1 MSQMTSLALEIL
13 YPLSFSFLTKLINM
27 YIISFRKKPMKKKI
41 IKILNRYSLIYLP
54 LGWVLGLGIIFATF
68 DPPQV
73 LYFLSFIVVG
83 VFIAL
88 IIYTS
93 NRGVVDDMFNFED
106 HEYSIIEFYSDYWL
120 GCTAS
125 KFIVDEFKK
134 QNPEIVFF
142 PINAS
147 KQSNHPYVKLFKL
160 FNTPT
165 YVLVNKEGKVL
176 ARRVGTFSGP
186 HFKRYIS

>member
-1 MSQMTSLALEIL
+1 
-13 YPLSFSFLTKLINM
+13 M
-27 YIISFRKKPMKKKI
+27 YIISSRRKPMKKKI

-83 VFIAL
+83 AFIAL

-106 HEYSIIEFYSDYWL
+106 HEYSIIEFYSDY
-120 GCTAS
+120 
-125 KFIVDEFKK
+125 
-134 QNPEIVFF
+134 
-142 PINAS
+142 
-147 KQSNHPYVKLFKL
+147 
-160 FNTPT
+160 
-165 YVLVNKEGKVL
+165 
-176 ARRVGTFSGP
+176 
-186 HFKRYIS
+186 

>member
-1 MSQMTSLALEIL
+1 
-13 YPLSFSFLTKLINM
+13 
-27 YIISFRKKPMKKKI
+27 MKKKI

-88 IIYTS
+88 IVYTS
-93 NRGVVDDMFNFED
+93 NRGVVDDMFNFEN

-147 KQSNHPYVKLFKL
+147 KQSNHPYVELFKL

-186 HFKRYIS
+186 HFKRYIP

>member
-1 MSQMTSLALEIL
+1 MSQMISLALEIL

-27 YIISFRKKPMKKKI
+27 YIISSRSKPMKKKI

-93 NRGVVDDMFNFED
+93 NRGVVDDMFNFEN
-106 HEYSIIEFYSDYWL
+106 HEYSIIEFYSDY
-120 GCTAS
+120 
-125 KFIVDEFKK
+125 
-134 QNPEIVFF
+134 
-142 PINAS
+142 
-147 KQSNHPYVKLFKL
+147 
-160 FNTPT
+160 
-165 YVLVNKEGKVL
+165 
-176 ARRVGTFSGP
+176 
-186 HFKRYIS
+186 